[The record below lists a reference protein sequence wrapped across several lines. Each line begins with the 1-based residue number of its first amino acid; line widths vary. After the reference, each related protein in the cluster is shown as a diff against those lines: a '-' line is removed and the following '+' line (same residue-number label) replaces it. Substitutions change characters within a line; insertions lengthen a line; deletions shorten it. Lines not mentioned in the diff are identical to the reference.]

1 MLAKNYLSLG
11 LYFCID
17 WLEDLTCKVFI
28 QSMWLLRVNARTKNN
43 TEADLTSEILN
54 EYVYP
59 QKIMSAEYQLMDE
72 MRKAWPS
79 IDKVWLKLVN
89 QEGLPPIH
97 LKLAKYLLHHYAVL
111 YILLHNLSKS

>member
-17 WLEDLTCKVFI
+17 WLEDITCKVFI

-59 QKIMSAEYQLMDE
+59 WKIMSAEYQLMDE

-89 QEGLPPIH
+89 QEGPPPTH
-97 LKLAKYLLHHYAVL
+97 LKLAKHLLHHYAVL